1 MWSESVAD
9 DKVRGSQTDSF
20 TVTLSRLHAQSHS
33 NKLQV
38 LDNFNEILAVL
49 LANSIEIFIYVLL
62 CSLAVLDPRI
72 GHTMD
77 VLSPFI
83 SVLCH
88 SDWLFH
94 GECCPRLN
102 VRTGHIWEIPI
113 SGTNNYFDHVYP
125 QTHKKLRC
133 CKKVVR
139 QWWCS
144 SAHSC
149 LRDHG
154 ML

>member
-1 MWSESVAD
+1 MNG
-9 DKVRGSQTDSF
+9 RRNIFTQTDSF

-49 LANSIEIFIYVLL
+49 LAYSIEIFIYVLL

-88 SDWLFH
+88 SD
-94 GECCPRLN
+94 
-102 VRTGHIWEIPI
+102 
-113 SGTNNYFDHVYP
+113 
-125 QTHKKLRC
+125 
-133 CKKVVR
+133 
-139 QWWCS
+139 
-144 SAHSC
+144 
-149 LRDHG
+149 
-154 ML
+154 